1 MTAIVPTEILLK
13 YTTLSGSAGNSTTS
27 TPNASLGKYVSTTA
41 WPGGTPND
49 LFDDISGAEN
59 AASTVDYRCV
69 GVHNSNTSNSL
80 VNAVAYL
87 SAETAGG
94 ASLAL
99 AADTTATSA
108 VGSATAQM
116 LAATSETV
124 GPQTS
129 LTYTAP
135 TTAAAGV
142 ALGSIPSGSVKGL
155 WIRRT
160 AANTAAL
167 SSDGATV
174 AVTGDT
180 GSL

>member
-1 MTAIVPTEILLK
+1 MTAITSSEILIK
-13 YTTLSGSAGNSTTS
+13 YTTQAGASGNANTS
-27 TPNASLGKYVSTTA
+27 TPNASLGKYVSTTP
-41 WPGGTPND
+41 WPGGSPND
-49 LFDDISGAEN
+49 LFDDITGAEN

-69 GVHNSNTSNSL
+69 GVHNSNASNPL

-94 ASLAL
+94 ASLSL
-99 AADTTATSA
+99 AADSTAASAVGASAAQMLTATSE
-108 VGSATAQM
+108 
-116 LAATSETV
+116 LA

-142 ALGSIPSGSVKGL
+142 ALGTIPVGNVKGL

-167 SSDGATV
+167 SNDGATV